1 MITPASGRDD
11 LAQDLLEPLAFGVGK
26 FAADSGRRGA
36 RHVDQVA
43 TGQRHLRGQSSALVT
58 DGILADLHHDVVAG
72 LERLLDLAVGPAES
86 GGLPV
91 HLAGVEHAVAA
102 AADVDE
108 RRLHRRQHVLH
119 DAQVDVADQGR
130 RSRAGDEVF
139 DDDAVLE
146 HGDLG
151 VATALVR
158 RFGADLVAD
167 HHHPLDRLAAGQE
180 FGFGQD
186 RRAPAS
192 GVTAV
197 AAALPLGFQPGRA
210 VDALDLVV
218 AGVGFVLGS
227 GRPLVHD
234 GVRRVVRRRV
244 VLGVVAGTGLAAT
257 TATAALG
264 GTLAGTV
271 VVVGAIGVVRVVIGV
286 VVVGGVIVVGRLV

>member
-1 MITPASGRDD
+1 MA
-11 LAQDLLEPLAFGVGK
+11 
-26 FAADSGRRGA
+26 
-36 RHVDQVA
+36 
-43 TGQRHLRGQSSALVT
+43 
-58 DGILADLHHDVVAG
+58 DGILADLHDDIVAG
-72 LERLLDLAVGPAES
+72 LERLLDLAVGTAQT

-119 DAQVDVADQGR
+119 DAQVDVAHQGR
-130 RSRAGDEVF
+130 RSRRGDEVF

-151 VATALVR
+151 VATALLR

-192 GVTAV
+192 SVTAV

-218 AGVGFVLGS
+218 AGLGFVLGS
-227 GRPLVHD
+227 GCPLVHH

-244 VLGVVAGTGLAAT
+244 VLGVVGGTGLATT
-257 TATAALG
+257 TATTALG
-264 GTLAGTV
+264 GTLAGSV
-271 VVVGAIGVVRVVIGV
+271 VVVGAVRVVGVVIGV
-286 VVVGGVIVVGRLV
+286 VAVVGGVIVVSGLL